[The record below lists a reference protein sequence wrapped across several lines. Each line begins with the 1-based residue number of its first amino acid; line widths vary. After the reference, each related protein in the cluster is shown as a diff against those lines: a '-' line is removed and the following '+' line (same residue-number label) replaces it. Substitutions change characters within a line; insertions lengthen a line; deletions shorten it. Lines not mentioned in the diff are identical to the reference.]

1 MAQRMREFKRLPELR
16 FEHVDV
22 GQAVEVMV
30 LIDKLAAERRAGGGS
45 GADDEGLDFEAGDDE
60 AFAEYDEDEEWEDDE
75 DWELEDEEE

>member
-1 MAQRMREFKRLPELR
+1 
-16 FEHVDV
+16 
-22 GQAVEVMV
+22 MV